1 MESAD
6 DDHTQGSLFLYGNSL
21 HFHPQLHFTSTQ
33 SCLSLNEAIQMP
45 QQPDEQH
52 KDLLLPISECPTMP
66 RTHLFRLQLSK
77 LRHPDR
83 ALYLPETLMAEQV
96 E

>member
-1 MESAD
+1 
-6 DDHTQGSLFLYGNSL
+6 
-21 HFHPQLHFTSTQ
+21 
-33 SCLSLNEAIQMP
+33 MP

-52 KDLLLPISECPTMP
+52 KDLLLLISECPTMP